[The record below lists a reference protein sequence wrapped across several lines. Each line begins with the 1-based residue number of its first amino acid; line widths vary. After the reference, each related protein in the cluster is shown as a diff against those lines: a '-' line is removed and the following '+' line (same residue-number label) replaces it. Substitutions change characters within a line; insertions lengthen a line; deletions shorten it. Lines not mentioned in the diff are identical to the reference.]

1 MKKSLLCCLII
12 LSFSLSART
21 IKLNN
26 GLIER
31 VFYLSDDSKLSTS
44 SYMMVENTVK
54 NEVKDENW
62 TLSKEELKNKSKSF
76 INPNSKEFAFTLDDK
91 EFTGLSAW
99 SVSVRDTTISGGGKG
114 YVFLLKSTEKEGLNV
129 SLTYLTFPNLPLIK
143 KQLTIYNSSLTDFKL
158 ESLDVE
164 NLNLNLWTFNAWIMR
179 NYARYKHIGPY
190 IGDWDDPLVIVH
202 DVSKQRGMAIGN
214 EAIGVLKRT
223 AIYEKGGQGF
233 SAGLTHTDQNF
244 AFRKWIPAGQSWE
257 SPAVFTAL
265 YSNSNNP
272 YDVINS
278 TVSDYTRKYMGSR
291 IEVIKKKPMFV
302 YNTWFPFKFDIN
314 HDLIIK
320 LADAA
325 SECGIE
331 EFVIDDGWQTS
342 YGDWTVNPKKFP
354 YGLTSTFD
362 YIKQKGMKPG
372 LWLSIARADTF
383 TNVYKKHPEWFVKDK
398 NDQFC
403 NLHSQAETVGKTACM
418 STDWKDYIKNTILK
432 LVNENGLA
440 YAKLDF
446 AVVTSPYLYKPEISG
461 CYAANHPLHSDHA
474 ASYDV
479 MYNGTMTLFDE
490 LHKSAPDLFI
500 DCSFETAGRLNM
512 SDYTIVKH
520 AEGNWLSN
528 IYEPG
533 EIGALRARLLAWQR
547 TPALPASTL
556 VIGNLRMNDPERELM
571 LKSLAGT
578 LPILLGDPTKLT
590 SAERQSFKTWVD
602 WLKGVENR
610 HAYMSFRQD
619 LPGFGEPTEG
629 CWDGFMRINTETKS
643 GGLVGVFRQGG
654 AETIRTIT
662 VKYLDFLKKYAIKE
676 GKTGKLI
683 STMTG
688 KQLEETGFKV
698 TLLKKYDSQLFEIVA
713 K

>member
-1 MKKSLLCCLII
+1 MRNTLFFCLIT
-12 LSFSLSART
+12 LSCSLSART

-31 VFYLSDDSKLSTS
+31 VFNLSDDSKLSTS
-44 SYMMVENTVK
+44 SYMMVDNAL
-54 NEVKDENW
+54 NNVKDENW

-76 INPNSKEFAFTLDDK
+76 LSPNSKEFSFILDDSQ
-91 EFTGLSAW
+91 FTGLSSW
-99 SVSVRDTTISGGGKG
+99 EVSVRDINELNGAKG
-114 YVFLLKSTEKEGLNV
+114 YVFTLKSKEKEGLTLA
-129 SLTYLTFPNLPLIK
+129 LTYLTFPNLPLIK
-143 KQLTIYNSSLTDFKL
+143 KQIKFTNQSSKDFKL

-164 NLNLNLWTFNAWIMR
+164 NFNINTWIFNAWIMR
-179 NYARYKHIGPY
+179 NYARYKHLGPY

-202 DVSKQRGMAIGN
+202 DVSQQSGIAIGN
-214 EAIGVLKRT
+214 EAMGVLKRT
-223 AIYEKGGQGF
+223 SVYENGSSIV
-233 SAGLTHTDQNF
+233 SAGLTHTNQNF
-244 AFRKWIPAGQSWE
+244 AFRKWIAAGESWE

-265 YSNSNNP
+265 YSGSNNP

-291 IEVIKKKPMFV
+291 IEAIKKKPMFV
-302 YNTWFPFKFDIN
+302 YNTWYPFRFDIN
-314 HDLIIK
+314 HELITK

-325 SECGIE
+325 AECGIE
-331 EFVIDDGWQTS
+331 EFVLDDGWQTS
-342 YGDWTVNPKKFP
+342 YGDWAVDLKKFP
-354 YGLTSTFD
+354 HGLKPTFD
-362 YIKQKGMKPG
+362 YIKKKGMKPG
-372 LWLSIARADTF
+372 LWLSVARADTF

-403 NLHSQAETVGKTACM
+403 NLHSQSETKGKTACM
-418 STDWKDYIKNTILK
+418 STDWKNYIKDVILN

-446 AVVTSPYLYKPEISG
+446 AVVTSPYLYKPEVSG
-461 CYAANHPLHSDHA
+461 CYANNHPLHPDHSS
-474 ASYDV
+474 SYDV
-479 MYNGTMTLFDE
+479 NYNRTMSLFDE
-490 LHKSAPDLFI
+490 LHKAAPDLFI
-500 DCSFETAGRLNM
+500 DCTFETAGRLNM
-512 SDYTIVKH
+512 NDYAIAKH

-533 EIGALRARLLAWQR
+533 AIGALRARLLAWQR

-556 VIGNLRMNDPERELM
+556 VIGNLRLNDPERELM

-590 SAERQSFKTWVD
+590 TAERQSFKAWVD

-629 CWDGFMRINTETKS
+629 NWDGFTRINTETKS
-643 GGLVGVFRQGG
+643 GGLIGVFRQGG
-654 AETIRTIT
+654 NEKERTIT
-662 VKYLDFLKKYAIKE
+662 VKYLDSVKKYNIKE

-688 KQLEETGFKV
+688 KQLEEEGFKV
-698 TLLKKYDSQLFEIVA
+698 ILPKKYDSQLFEIVV